1 MKKSTVALIII
12 FIITSIMGV
21 VFAVSSVIAIRSFAL
36 DWLKVFVDKSE
47 FSWEDSDF
55 VFDIQDNDEVNIDM
69 NILRVYV
76 KDDYVYV
83 QLPFLVIEIDDDRG
97 LITANTEDFDGPRIS
112 DESDSEGSGSEV
124 RVSDPTISS
133 TIVTFPS
140 LVE

>member
-83 QLPFLVIEIDDDRG
+83 QLPFLVI
-97 LITANTEDFDGPRIS
+97 
-112 DESDSEGSGSEV
+112 
-124 RVSDPTISS
+124 
-133 TIVTFPS
+133 
-140 LVE
+140 